1 MTQDTHNTADAR
13 FTDGF
18 PLDAAVGI
26 LHADKRLEWVFELGE
41 EVPTARR
48 RVTCQTERDLKA
60 GASGESLSFPIVRG
74 SGRKRHSVF
83 GAAVIPA
90 ERLSEDLPA
99 GSRVVL
105 GLRLDEAHLL
115 SVSVYLPASEDVI
128 DDALELGRPA
138 ARPRPVAKAAVA
150 APSEEPAN
158 EEPAAAA
165 TAAAKPPEEPRREEP
180 SAQEPSP
187 EAEVIAVAAV
197 IAASLAGEP
206 AATDTAPVAVD
217 AASAA
222 ADAEPVATGAGP
234 VSPADVTEEPGSE
247 ASPADAGLVADE
259 AVGEAPP
266 AERPPVEE
274 LASAVLPVATA
285 VLAEAAAEKTAAEDA
300 PTEDAP
306 TEEIRT
312 TETPAEEAAL
322 PQSPP
327 AVAPSTEPPLTDVEN
342 TGAVSKVADRIPTA
356 PAEPAPR
363 SPILI
368 PVGRRPAGVNAGH
381 SGAQP
386 AAAPAQSWPDDE
398 DGGGRRGRRWSILAL
413 VVVCALLA
421 LVAAFA
427 AFRGGSTKGSVAS
440 PSATPTA
447 TASASASPSPIVTT
461 GSTVHVKRPGFPVR
475 IAGVEV
481 TKTAGALVLTP
492 RHGLFESAS
501 AVVSEAGRNMLRH
514 LAGQLRGRTD
524 GLRVLVIGHT
534 DIVPMHGVGLV
545 ADNVSLGMARAVSV
559 VEFLRLQPGLPYD
572 VFAAA
577 TADGSDPVDTNT
589 TASGRERNRT
599 VVIKLMKVI
608 KTSK

>member
-1 MTQDTHNTADAR
+1 MTQDTHNTGDAR

-83 GAAVIPA
+83 GAAVVPA

-105 GLRLDEAHLL
+105 GLRLDEAHFL
-115 SVSVYLPASEDVI
+115 SISVYLPASEDVI

-165 TAAAKPPEEPRREEP
+165 TPAAKPPEEPKREEP
-180 SAQEPSP
+180 PAQESSP
-187 EAEVIAVAAV
+187 DASDMAVTAA

-274 LASAVLPVATA
+274 LASAVLPVAPA
-285 VLAEAAAEKTAAEDA
+285 VLAEAAAEKTA
-300 PTEDAP
+300 TEDAP

-342 TGAVSKVADRIPTA
+342 TGAVSKVANMIPTA

-368 PVGRRPAGVNAGH
+368 PVGRRPAGVNAGP

-386 AAAPAQSWPDDE
+386 AAAPAQSWPGDE

-501 AVVSEAGRNMLRH
+501 AVVSEAGRNMLRQ